1 MSQASS
7 GPLGRAPA
15 ASESGEA
22 KPDTDPALTDVL
34 DCLLRFGTAMMRA
47 GDTAFRVREW
57 TGAIARAM
65 GVEALSVRLALGGIT
80 ASARRGSEHATLTHE
95 IAPPGID
102 AWRLGAL
109 ENLARDVRP
118 GLMPADLAAKLAA
131 IEAQPPLYSLW
142 QTAAAVG
149 AASGAF
155 SYLNGGG
162 ALEVFAAVAGGG
174 IGQLLRSLLL
184 RRRLNQYAV
193 TALCAVIASGVYCA
207 IAAAAMR
214 AGFGTLRDAA
224 GFISSV
230 LFLVPGF
237 PFVAALLD
245 LLQHQGLASIT
256 RLAYGTMLLLA
267 AAFGLTIV
275 AATAGLNATPAPPL
289 PLGEPLTLLLRAIA
303 SFCGGCGFAILY
315 NSSSRTVLAVGVLAL
330 VRQRAAPGAQ
340 RRRHDAGAGHLSRR
354 VRRRAIGLVGAAAP
368 ARAAHRAYGPRHH
381 HHDTGHVRVPNGR
394 AFRSGRHACR
404 NAGRCIGRLR
414 RGSNGAGARSGTLRQ
429 RPRLGV
435 RNVK

>member
-15 ASESGEA
+15 SSESGEA

-80 ASARRGSEHATLTHE
+80 ASARRGSEHATLTRE

-118 GLMPADLAAKLAA
+118 GLMPADLAANLAA

-149 AASGAF
+149 
-155 SYLNGGG
+155 
-162 ALEVFAAVAGGG
+162 
-174 IGQLLRSLLL
+174 
-184 RRRLNQYAV
+184 
-193 TALCAVIASGVYCA
+193 
-207 IAAAAMR
+207 
-214 AGFGTLRDAA
+214 
-224 GFISSV
+224 
-230 LFLVPGF
+230 
-237 PFVAALLD
+237 
-245 LLQHQGLASIT
+245 
-256 RLAYGTMLLLA
+256 
-267 AAFGLTIV
+267 
-275 AATAGLNATPAPPL
+275 
-289 PLGEPLTLLLRAIA
+289 
-303 SFCGGCGFAILY
+303 GFAILY

-330 VRQRAAPGAQ
+330 VGNELRLALNDAGMTLAPATFLGAFAVGLLASLARQRLHEPRIALTVPGIIIMVPGTYAFQTVVLFDQGDTLAAMQAAVLG
-340 RRRHDAGAGHLSRR
+340 GF
-354 VRRRAIGLVGAAAP
+354 VVGAMALGLAA
-368 ARAAHRAYGPRHH
+368 ARFAS
-381 HHDTGHVRVPNGR
+381 D
-394 AFRSGRHACR
+394 
-404 NAGRCIGRLR
+404 
-414 RGSNGAGARSGTLRQ
+414 RGWVFET
-429 RPRLGV
+429 
-435 RNVK
+435 

>member
-1 MSQASS
+1 MASRLRRTRRSAGGCARTPPRCWACRTSEGAPPESHRHSHDPSAKRDVAVSQASS

-22 KPDTDPALTDVL
+22 KPDTDPALADVL
-34 DCLLRFGTAMMRA
+34 DCLLGFGAAMMRA

-118 GLMPADLAAKLAA
+118 GLMPAGLAAKLAA
-131 IEAQPPLYSLW
+131 IEAQPPLY
-142 QTAAAVG
+142 
-149 AASGAF
+149 
-155 SYLNGGG
+155 
-162 ALEVFAAVAGGG
+162 
-174 IGQLLRSLLL
+174 
-184 RRRLNQYAV
+184 
-193 TALCAVIASGVYCA
+193 
-207 IAAAAMR
+207 
-214 AGFGTLRDAA
+214 
-224 GFISSV
+224 
-230 LFLVPGF
+230 
-237 PFVAALLD
+237 
-245 LLQHQGLASIT
+245 LLQHQGLAGIT

-275 AATAGLNATPAPPL
+275 AAIAGLSATPASPL

-315 NSSSRTVLAVGVLAL
+315 NSSSRTVLAVGALAL
-330 VRQRAAPGAQ
+330 VGNELRLALN
-340 RRRHDAGAGHLSRR
+340 DAGITL
-354 VRRRAIGLVGAAAP
+354 AP
-368 ARAAHRAYGPRHH
+368 ATVLG
-381 HHDTGHVRVPNGR
+381 
-394 AFRSGRHACR
+394 AFAVGLLASLA
-404 NAGRCIGRLR
+404 
-414 RGSNGAGARSGTLRQ
+414 
-429 RPRLGV
+429 RPRLHEPRIALTVPGIIIMV
-435 RNVK
+435 PGTYAFQTVVLFDQGDTLAAMQAAVLGGFVVGAMALGLAAARFVSDRGWAFET

>member
-15 ASESGEA
+15 SSESGEA

-80 ASARRGSEHATLTHE
+80 ASARRGSEHATLTRE

-245 LLQHQGLASIT
+245 LLQHQGLAGIT

-275 AATAGLNATPAPPL
+275 AATAGLSTTPASPL
-289 PLGEPLTLLLRAIA
+289 PLGEPLTLLLRAQEQPRRS
-303 SFCGGCGFAILY
+303 SFGPRQSGL
-315 NSSSRTVLAVGVLAL
+315 GVLAL
-330 VRQRAAPGAQ
+330 VGNELRLALN
-340 RRRHDAGAGHLSRR
+340 DAGMTL
-354 VRRRAIGLVGAAAP
+354 AP
-368 ARAAHRAYGPRHH
+368 ATFLG
-381 HHDTGHVRVPNGR
+381 
-394 AFRSGRHACR
+394 AFAVGLLASLA
-404 NAGRCIGRLR
+404 
-414 RGSNGAGARSGTLRQ
+414 
-429 RPRLGV
+429 RPRLHEPRIALTVPGIIIMV
-435 RNVK
+435 PGTYAFQTVVLFDQGDTLAAMQAAVLGGFVVGAMALGLAAARFASDRGWVFET

>member
-15 ASESGEA
+15 SSESGEA

-34 DCLLRFGTAMMRA
+34 DCLLRFGAAMMRA

-80 ASARRGSEHATLTHE
+80 ASVRRGSEHATLTRE

-162 ALEVFAAVAGGG
+162 ALEMFAAVAGGG

-237 PFVAALLD
+237 PFVAALL
-245 LLQHQGLASIT
+245 T

-354 VRRRAIGLVGAAAP
+354 VRRRAIGLVGTAAP
-368 ARAAHRAYGPRHH
+368 ARAAHRAYGPGHH
-381 HHDTGHVRVPNGR
+381 HHDARHLRVSDHR
-394 AFRSGRHACR
+394 APEPGRHSCR
-404 NAGRCIGRLR
+404 HPGR
-414 RGSNGAGARSGTLRQ
+414 RGVLLHRRRHGNGPGRRPLHQRKTLDHRTLNAAIPSQ
-429 RPRLGV
+429 RRA
-435 RNVK
+435 